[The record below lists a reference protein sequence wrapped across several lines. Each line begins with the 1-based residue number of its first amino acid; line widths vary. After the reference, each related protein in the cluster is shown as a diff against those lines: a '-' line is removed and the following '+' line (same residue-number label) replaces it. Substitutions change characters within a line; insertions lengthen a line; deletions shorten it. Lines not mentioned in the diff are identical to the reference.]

1 MSKFIKGTLI
11 LLAAGFITRIL
22 GFINR
27 IAIARLLG
35 EEGVGLY
42 MMAYPSFILVVTIT
56 QLGLPVAISKRVA
69 EAEAKKDSRKV
80 KKILAVSLTTTI
92 SLSIIFTPLLMF
104 GAPII
109 ADQIFTD
116 QRTLYP
122 LLAISPIVPII
133 AVSSV
138 LRGYFQGKQN
148 MKPSAISQVI
158 EQAVRIGFI
167 FYFTH
172 LLYPYGIEYAAA
184 GAMAA
189 SIIGELVS
197 LLYLATMFKL
207 KKHFPMRKNFFH
219 ALNKSKGIFK
229 ELMSIA
235 LPTTGSRMVGS
246 ISWFLE
252 PIVVTHSLALAGI
265 TTVVATKQY
274 GALTGFAMPLLLL
287 PSFITF
293 ALSTALV
300 PSISE
305 AYALKNLKLVENRL
319 QQAIKFALIS
329 GGLSSVVLY
338 VLAEPLMEF
347 LYHSTNGAIFLKLMA
362 PFFILYYIQG
372 PLQAVL
378 QALDLAKAAM
388 INSIFGNIIKIGCI
402 FMLAS
407 HPSFGIIGAALGIVV
422 GMMVT
427 TLLHYATV
435 LKTIPITFFVR
446 QFFKIIGSII
456 VTGACGIYIFHTIKP
471 MTPLI
476 TSITI
481 SIVAMVGFYF
491 MILLVLRVI
500 NFSEIKRLI
509 MMIHPS
515 MK

>member
-42 MMAYPSFILVVTIT
+42 MMAYPTFILVVTLT

-69 EAEAKKDSRKV
+69 EAEAKGDSRKV
-80 KKILAVSLTTTI
+80 KRILVVSLTTTI

-104 GAPII
+104 GAPIL
-109 ADQIFTD
+109 ADKIFTD
-116 QRTLYP
+116 PRTIYP
-122 LLAISPIVPII
+122 LLAISPIIPII
-133 AVSSV
+133 AISSV
-138 LRGYFQGKQN
+138 MRGYFQGKQN

-158 EQAVRIGFI
+158 EQGVRIGFI

-189 SIIGELVS
+189 SIIGEFIS
-197 LLYLATMFKL
+197 LLYLGTMFKL
-207 KKHFPMRKNFFH
+207 KKHFPMRKNFFR
-219 ALNKSKGIFK
+219 ALQKGKTIFK
-229 ELMSIA
+229 ELMSIG

-246 ISWFLE
+246 VSWFLE
-252 PIVVTHSLALAGI
+252 PIVVTHSLAISGI
-265 TTVVATKQY
+265 STFVATKQY

-287 PSFITF
+287 PSFITY

-300 PSISE
+300 PAISE
-305 AYALKNLKLVENRL
+305 AYALNHLKQVENRL
-319 QQAIKFALIS
+319 QQAIKFALIT

-338 VLAEPLMEF
+338 VLADPLMDV
-347 LYHSTNGAIFLKLMA
+347 LYNSTNGSIFLKLMA
-362 PFFILYYIQG
+362 PFFILYYMQG

-388 INSIFGNIIKIGCI
+388 INSIFGNVIKLACI
-402 FMLAS
+402 FLLAS
-407 HPSFGIIGAALGIVV
+407 QESFGIIGAALGIVV

-435 LKTIPITFFVR
+435 LKTIPITLYVR
-446 QFFKIIGSII
+446 HFLKIIGS
-456 VTGACGIYIFHTIKP
+456 VVLTGAIGMIIYR
-471 MTPLI
+471 
-476 TSITI
+476 TI
-481 SIVAMVGFYF
+481 SSSFPMLLTVIIAIISMVILYII
-491 MILLVLRVI
+491 ILLLLKIVK
-500 NFSEIKRLI
+500 FSEMKRLFN
-509 MMIHPS
+509 MVNPF